1 MLSKNN
7 LNISNGVKIIFDLD
21 YTLLD
26 TAKFKEKM
34 ADIFNKE
41 DFEADYEKYFKSE
54 GINFDFE
61 KYLDILKSQ
70 GRIDSEREKELRLKM
85 GELTRNMD
93 NYLYP
98 KVENVLKHFK
108 ESGAELILITFGD
121 KKWQEEKVRNL
132 SITKYF
138 DKIIFEEKDKGQSEY
153 LRSLGETNEKIL
165 IINDN
170 PSEAEEMLKVLKR
183 GELYLVKGP
192 YNKENKPQINELS
205 DLIPQEKKTKEFN
218 LR

>member
-1 MLSKNN
+1 M
-7 LNISNGVKIIFDLD
+7 KIIFDLD

-26 TAKFKEKM
+26 TKRFQDELAG
-34 ADIFNKE
+34 IFSKE
-41 DFEADYEKYFKSE
+41 DYKSDYKRYFKDK

-61 KYLDILKSQ
+61 KYLDILKSE
-70 GRIDSEREKELRLKM
+70 GRIDSEREKELRLKI

-98 KVENVLKHFK
+98 NVENVLKHFK

-170 PSEAEEMLKVLKR
+170 PSEAEEMLKILKR
-183 GELYLVKGP
+183 GELCLVKGP

-205 DLIPQEKKTKEFN
+205 DLIPREKKTKEFN